1 MSANNKL
8 NLLMTPS
15 PGLEPAPQWW
25 GVEGGA
31 GGGGEFP
38 RHCVIPVPNSRHPSR
53 GDGAGMSQYFIF
65 RVLILTDSIVVCFS
79 VAL

>member
-25 GVEGGA
+25 GVEGG
-31 GGGGEFP
+31 GGWGEFP
-38 RHCVIPVPNSRHPSR
+38 PHCVIPVPNSRHPSR
-53 GDGAGMSQYFIF
+53 GDGAGMSQFFIF